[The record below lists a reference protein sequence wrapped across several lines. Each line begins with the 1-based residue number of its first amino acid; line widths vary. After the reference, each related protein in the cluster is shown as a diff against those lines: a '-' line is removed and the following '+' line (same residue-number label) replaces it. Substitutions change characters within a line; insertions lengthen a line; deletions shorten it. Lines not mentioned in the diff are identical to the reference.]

1 MGNSKYSLGMLLRL
15 ITLVSA
21 ITTLS
26 CAAFSTRLYAHAISP
41 TIGLPDIGWDSAP
54 PGAVGGIT
62 TFAPGTGLLSITGS
76 VVSFIPNTVPGP
88 LMVGGTVSIYASL
101 VGTTAGVGSIH
112 ADFGT
117 TGGAN
122 PNFTGLDVEVRD
134 SVGVLALAG
143 NFGGLTI
150 DGFYGSNIGF
160 GGAIFT
166 PTLGYLLPD
175 FPVPAGIVHLE
186 YNLAPTWSA
195 TSYTALGGWTSE
207 SKGDIGP
214 VPEPATIAL
223 LGAGLLG
230 LLGYSRRR
238 FWKRG

>member
-15 ITLVSA
+15 ITLGSV

-26 CAAFSTRLYAHAISP
+26 CAVLPTRLHAHTISP

-54 PGAVGGIT
+54 SGAGGGIT

-76 VVSFIPNTVPGP
+76 VVSFIPNTAPGP
-88 LMVGGTVSIYASL
+88 LMVGGTVSIFASL
-101 VGTTAGVGSIH
+101 VGTTPGVGSIH

-117 TGGAN
+117 TGGVN
-122 PNFTGLDVEVRD
+122 PNPTTLDVEIRD
-134 SVGVLALAG
+134 SGGALALAG
-143 NFGGLTI
+143 NFGDLTF
-150 DGFYGSNIGF
+150 DGIYGSNIGF

-195 TSYTALGGWTSE
+195 TSYTAPWSSE

-223 LGAGLLG
+223 LGTGLLG
-230 LLGYSRRR
+230 LLGYTGRR
-238 FWKRG
+238 FWRKG